1 VVGKIGG
8 LLGGPRAK
16 ERERER
22 ERETPAGADG
32 NNFESLL

>member
-1 VVGKIGG
+1 VVGKIVG
-8 LLGGPRAK
+8 LVGGPRAK

-22 ERETPAGADG
+22 ERPAGADG